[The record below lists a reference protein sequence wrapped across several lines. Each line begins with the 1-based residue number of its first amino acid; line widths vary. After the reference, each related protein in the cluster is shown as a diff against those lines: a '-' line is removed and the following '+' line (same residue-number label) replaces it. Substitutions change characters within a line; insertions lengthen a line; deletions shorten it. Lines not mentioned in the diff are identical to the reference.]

1 MDDFGVDHYF
11 LNEDIMLSKFLI
23 KKYIKLDQ
31 LVASQGALNLGESL
45 TSKISVM
52 EWLKR
57 NK

>member
-31 LVASQGALNLGESL
+31 LVASQGALKLGESL

>member
-1 MDDFGVDHYF
+1 MDDFRVDHYF

-31 LVASQGALNLGESL
+31 LVASQGALKLGESL

>member
-31 LVASQGALNLGESL
+31 LVASQGALKLGESL

-52 EWLKR
+52 EWSKR